1 LSPDLK
7 GLESGVR
14 EPSYKEYMVS
24 VDMSY
29 QAGPNG
35 QGQNPVTQE
44 ALQYHAVSS
53 LDLPICT
60 WVGDCGPVHADV
72 IIIIEI

>member
-1 LSPDLK
+1 
-7 GLESGVR
+7 
-14 EPSYKEYMVS
+14 MVS

-44 ALQYHAVSS
+44 ALQYHAVRS

-60 WVGDCGPVHADV
+60 LVGDCDLVHTDV